1 MTALEIVLSL
11 PQRFKPEKWNGKTW
25 KVQLDFSEPQ
35 GLQYLVTVSG
45 SGCKLEQGLFP
56 NPDCLVRCT
65 GENYAKMELGELNPQ
80 WALMSGKV
88 KVSHVALMLEFTKQ
102 FRRIKPGQGVESP
115 TLSRPTLS
123 GPLEGIRVL
132 DLSRLLPGPLASL
145 WLAELGAEVIKIEDP
160 DSPDPIRE
168 FVPIQNGVSV
178 FHTALNRHKKSLALN
193 LRMESGKKAF
203 LKLVEK
209 ADIVL
214 EGFRPGVM
222 AKIGLDAETCR
233 KVNPGLIFVS
243 ISGYGQTGP
252 MAHLAGHDLNY
263 LAMSGLLSLIGEG
276 NMPSFQT
283 ADVAGGSYAALSSI
297 LAALVQKQRKGI
309 GAYLDISMTEG
320 VMPLG
325 LLADEHA
332 KALPGATFELSGS
345 MPNYRLYA
353 TKDQRFMALAALEP
367 KFWELFCKHAGK
379 EHLLNMYVFS
389 KADLQKTIEELEDFF
404 SRKTMQEWVDWNQ
417 GQDFCLTP
425 VLNQQEVKNHVHF
438 KARSSFDE
446 AGYQRNP
453 FGFTK
458 GENQG
463 WAAPKLGEDSEQ
475 IFSDFGFSEDE
486 IRKLQEK

>member
-297 LAALVQKQRKGI
+297 LAALVQKQRKRI

-325 LLADEHA
+325 LLAEEHA

-389 KADLQKTIEELEDFF
+389 KADLQKTIEELEGFF

-438 KARSSFDE
+438 KTRSSFDE

-458 GENQG
+458 TENQG